1 MELSFATRQLREF
14 CINPLAGDLSSD
26 DVIDLKARLAELA
39 AAETLGE
46 MPFGVSIDPTDS
58 MKVRVEVNDRWEIW
72 DG

>member
-14 CINPLAGDLSSD
+14 CINPLAGDLSSG

-46 MPFGVSIDPTDS
+46 MPFGREERTG
-58 MKVRVEVNDRWEIW
+58 DRFGLGRECERL
-72 DG
+72 G